1 MKETDT
7 YYLDTN
13 IYAHNP
19 DGEGETKKKEEERER
34 NVVDCTAS
42 VPIELLIVRIGR
54 GTG

>member
-1 MKETDT
+1 MHIIRMGREKE
-7 YYLDTN
+7 
-13 IYAHNP
+13 
-19 DGEGETKKKEEERER
+19 KKKEEERER